1 MKKKLIALALI
12 AASLSLASCNNT
24 DGSDDSSS
32 TTSGSTTTSF
42 VPGEYTSLKDCFTLK
57 DGTNVQLKATVTGT
71 DSVGLYLQDST
82 ASFYAYFENETVNY
96 KIGKEYII
104 TGSITSYASNKQI
117 GTGFKLTEVGD
128 GSINTISVASLDDI
142 KANQY
147 APIKGS
153 VRLTGDPLSY
163 KDGMDNSFN
172 IEIAGSTAP
181 VFIKKKLAKA
191 SLFSPF
197 NSIKKYEY
205 FTIDGMFSNA
215 YENNIQLSF
224 TDPSQIVVETPTTDD
239 EKITKAKRTISYIT
253 DLDKKTIDYSLY
265 LPTKLS
271 DGVSLTW
278 SSNNTSVMSNTGKV
292 TRPSTNTTIT
302 LTCFIKSGSKSDSVT
317 TEMVILKKDSDDL
330 ISEAQD
336 YYRNIDFSKSNFQS
350 LKTDL
355 SNLISQHFVIPY
367 NNLINVYSD
376 SDTYIDEN
384 GNTFLIDIYSDQ
396 NYKLNETASSSS
408 AIGQGWNKEHTV
420 PQSWF
425 DKQSP
430 MVSDAFHIFPTDTF
444 VNSER
449 SDYVF
454 GEVSNGKTY
463 GNLTVGSEVVEIA
476 DEYKGDIARVYFYMA
491 TTYQSKCGSWKKV
504 FTNSY
509 PHINTTTLKMFLQWA
524 NNDPVSEREILRNNA
539 IFKHQGNRNPF
550 VDKPGLAAII
560 FPGY

>member
-1 MKKKLIALALI
+1 MKKKLISLALI

-24 DGSDDSSS
+24 SSSDESSS

-82 ASFYAYFENETVNY
+82 ASFYAYFEDETVNY
-96 KIGKEYII
+96 NIGKEYII

-117 GTGFKLTEVGD
+117 AKGFKLTEVGD

-147 APIKGS
+147 APIKAS

-172 IEIAGSTAP
+172 IEIDGSTAP

-191 SLFSPF
+191 SMFSPF
-197 NSIKKYEY
+197 ESIKKYEY

-239 EKITKAKRTISYIT
+239 EKLAKAKRTISYIT

-271 DGVSLTW
+271 DGVSLSW
-278 SSNNTSVMSNTGKV
+278 SSNNTSVMPNTGKV
-292 TRPSTNTTIT
+292 TRPSTNTTIK
-302 LTCFIKSGSKSDSVT
+302 LTCSIKAGGKTDSVT
-317 TEMVILKKDSDDL
+317 TEMVILKDGSEDL

-336 YYRNIDFSKSNFQS
+336 YYRSIDFSKSNFQS

-376 SDTYIDEN
+376 SDTYTDEN
-384 GNTFLIDIYSDQ
+384 GNTYLIDIYSNQ
-396 NYKLNETASSSS
+396 NYKLNETASDSS

-444 VNSER
+444 VNSKR

-491 TTYQSKCGSWKKV
+491 TAYQSKCGSWKNV

-509 PHINTTTLKMFLQWA
+509 PHIDTTTLKMFLQWA

-550 VDKPGLAAII
+550 VDKPGLANVI